1 MLPGTRISTGALSFS
16 TEVDA
21 NAVSLNGILVNPDGA
36 ICGYDGAPECF
47 VGGFGLTNTGLLC
60 IESDGTIAGYNQGLP
75 FTSDGRL
82 VIQAD
87 AEPSTSDAWIARTR
101 VGANGVFVDGWGPPS
116 EGLILYT
123 LNVAADGIFLDR
135 VGASTRTLQ
144 PLQYI
149 QSAGGLELTHASI
162 TADGHTIVNV
172 PAGPTAT
179 IAAPQAGKI
188 VVGAGT
194 LWSWI
199 ITFPDMTVSSYE
211 FATALTA
218 TTGVCF
224 DTSGYGRHLLFTVA
238 DTSVVCVSGRE
249 IGSDFLN
256 LTGYEVSDGATMY
269 LSATS
274 FGLIPDDAIIPN
286 LSSGPGCCAYV
297 VGG

>member
-1 MLPGTRISTGALSFS
+1 MDIRAKLPPTSKAALGVVETMGAALPKTNLILSTR
-16 TEVDA
+16 
-21 NAVSLNGILVNPDGA
+21 NAVES
-36 ICGYDGAPECF
+36 
-47 VGGFGLTNTGLLC
+47 GLL
-60 IESDGTIAGYNQGLP
+60 IDK
-75 FTSDGRL
+75 
-82 VIQAD
+82 
-87 AEPSTSDAWIARTR
+87 
-101 VGANGVFVDGWGPPS
+101 VGAN
-116 EGLILYT
+116 
-123 LNVAADGIFLDR
+123 
-135 VGASTRTLQ
+135 TRTLKD
-144 PLQYI
+144 LQYI

-162 TADGHTIVNV
+162 TAGGTTIVNV

-249 IGSDFLN
+249 FGSDWLN
-256 LTGYEVSDGATMY
+256 LNGWAVADGTQY
-269 LSATS
+269 LDDA
-274 FGLIPDDAIIPN
+274 GEELIPDDVLIPA
-286 LSSGPGCCAYV
+286 LSGGSGGCSYSWEWASAYLDSQRLYLDGNAV
-297 VGG
+297 YIGV

>member
-1 MLPGTRISTGALSFS
+1 MIRREIVNNVRDVIRVEVNPVGGGLVLPKTSLVLNTK
-16 TEVDA
+16 
-21 NAVSLNGILVNPDGA
+21 NAVESGILIDK
-36 ICGYDGAPECF
+36 I
-47 VGGFGLTNTGLLC
+47 
-60 IESDGTIAGYNQGLP
+60 
-75 FTSDGRL
+75 
-82 VIQAD
+82 
-87 AEPSTSDAWIARTR
+87 
-101 VGANGVFVDGWGPPS
+101 GAN
-116 EGLILYT
+116 
-123 LNVAADGIFLDR
+123 
-135 VGASTRTLQ
+135 TRTLKD
-144 PLQYI
+144 LQYI

-162 TADGHTIVNV
+162 TAGGTTIVNV

-224 DTSGYGRHLLFTVA
+224 DVSGYGRHLLFTVA
-238 DTSVVCVSGRE
+238 DTSAVCVSGRE
-249 IGSDFLN
+249 QGSDFLN
-256 LTGYEVSDGATMY
+256 LTGYEVSDGATQY

-274 FGLIPDDAIIPN
+274 FGLIPVDAIIPN